1 MLQDAAVSAHTGLCR
16 PVAALGQ
23 GGEPVLKTGDRLR
36 AEAVIHPAALI
47 ARFDQTG
54 VPQHAQ
60 MERQP
65 RLGQAELAGEVADT
79 ALAPAQ
85 GLHHRQANRISKG
98 LEQKA
103 CLLGQQLGL
112 SSTNCTSS
120 TSRTRARGVEL
131 NNHGADTNQGDQP
144 TGTHQLI
151 LMHQVWLMHLSP
163 PVMRIGINGFGR
175 IGRLVFRALWG
186 RPNIE
191 LVHVNEIG
199 GDGASCA
206 HLLAFDSVHGR
217 WEQKVSGDAHGFRVN
232 EQPVSTS
239 QHPEPTAVPWRDLGV
254 DLVLECSGR
263 FKTPDTLQPYFETCG
278 LKRVVVACPVKGVI
292 AGEEALN
299 VVFGINHQHYEAGRH
314 RLVTA
319 ASCTTNC
326 LAPVVKVVHETF
338 GIRHGSITT
347 LHDVTNTQV
356 VVDGYKSDLRRA
368 RSCLSSLIPT
378 TTGSAKAIGLIFPEL
393 QGKLNG
399 HAVRV
404 PLLNA
409 SLTDAV
415 FELERVT
422 TVEEVNGA
430 FAAAASGAL
439 QGILG
444 YEERPLVSVDY
455 VNDNRSAVIDGLS
468 TMVVNGTQLK
478 VYAWYDNEWGY
489 SSRMAD
495 LVSHIVAMDGSSEGN

>member
-1 MLQDAAVSAHTGLCR
+1 
-16 PVAALGQ
+16 
-23 GGEPVLKTGDRLR
+23 
-36 AEAVIHPAALI
+36 
-47 ARFDQTG
+47 
-54 VPQHAQ
+54 
-60 MERQP
+60 
-65 RLGQAELAGEVADT
+65 
-79 ALAPAQ
+79 
-85 GLHHRQANRISKG
+85 
-98 LEQKA
+98 
-103 CLLGQQLGL
+103 
-112 SSTNCTSS
+112 
-120 TSRTRARGVEL
+120 
-131 NNHGADTNQGDQP
+131 
-144 TGTHQLI
+144 
-151 LMHQVWLMHLSP
+151 
-163 PVMRIGINGFGR
+163 MRIGINGFGR

-186 RPNIE
+186 RPGIE
-191 LVHVNEIG
+191 IVHVNDSG
-199 GDGASCA
+199 GDAATAA

-217 WEQKVSGDAHGFRVN
+217 WPQDVNPNHHGFRVG
-232 EQPVSTS
+232 ETS
-239 QHPEPTAVPWRDLGV
+239 ISYSQCADPTAVPWQAAGV
-254 DLVLECSGR
+254 ELVLECSGR
-263 FKTPDTLQPYFETCG
+263 FKTPDTLTPYFEQCG

-299 VVFGINHQHYEAGRH
+299 VVFGINHHLYDPQRN

-338 GIRHGSITT
+338 GIRHGAITT

-356 VVDGYKSDLRRA
+356 VVDGFKSDLRRA
-368 RSCLSSLIPT
+368 RSSLTSLIPT

-415 FELERVT
+415 FELRQDVT
-422 TVEEVNGA
+422 AEAVNQA
-430 FAAAASGAL
+430 FDAAVRGPL

-444 YEERPLVSVDY
+444 YETRPLVSSDY
-455 VNDNRSAVIDGLS
+455 VNDPRSAIVDGLS

-489 SSRMAD
+489 SSRLAD
-495 LVSHIVAMDGSSEGN
+495 LVVHVIGLG